1 MEKTDNDIHVTI
13 VSRKQMNVEYVAKV
27 LINEAHDAH
36 LDAFCGKT
44 HHILA
49 NYRKNVKIT
58 DK

>member
-1 MEKTDNDIHVTI
+1 MEKIDNDIHVTV
-13 VSRKQMNVEYVAKV
+13 VSRKQMNVEYIAKV
-27 LINEAHDAH
+27 LINEAHDAG

-49 NYRKNVKIT
+49 NYRKSVKIT